1 MAAHRVNPPQVK
13 APLKHSPP
21 FLNFKGAVR
30 FDLHASGP
38 VLLDAV
44 VWLLE
49 QLHDPRTQ
57 VARLTDPNTTLLV
70 EERENPAFLG
80 NGLNRFQGEIV
91 RPLGKVA
98 LGLMCL
104 LP

>member
-1 MAAHRVNPPQVK
+1 MNPPQVK

-38 VLLDAV
+38 VLLD